1 MKFIHSYEAMFETMV
16 ATLFKFMCMHFDL
29 FHNRDQ
35 IKLSLARIYSREMAT
50 IFVSNI
56 SILLHPVMLVCADL
70 ERLYQQDRFQ

>member
-29 FHNRDQ
+29 FHNRD
-35 IKLSLARIYSREMAT
+35 MAV

-56 SILLHPVMLVCADL
+56 SIRLHPVILVCADL
-70 ERLYQQDRFQ
+70 SAAILTGPLSVTRSTLKA